1 MMKNAL
7 LSLLVAVA
15 VAVSV
20 GGATSPVLAE
30 EEPACLEC
38 HEPAE
43 DWEGMTRAEVLA
55 TARDQD
61 VKRHKD
67 HQELSDEQLKEII
80 ATLLPD
86 AE

>member
-15 VAVSV
+15 VSV
-20 GGATSPVLAE
+20 GGATGPVLAE
-30 EEPACLEC
+30 EEPLCMEC

-61 VKRHKD
+61 VKMHKD
-67 HQELSDEQLKEII
+67 HQGLSEEQLKEII
-80 ATLLPD
+80 ATLLPE

>member
-7 LSLLVAVA
+7 LSLLVA